1 MGRREE
7 VKKILQM
14 PLEEVIKK
22 SGSHLILLENIQAL
36 YEHYARSIADE
47 IKGNN
52 KDDGITKLIFPVG
65 PTDQYPILKDIINDE
80 RISLKD
86 CLFFFMDEYC
96 DDNGIELPE
105 EHPLSF
111 KGTMKG
117 IFFDQIKPE
126 LCIPKERVIFP
137 NHNNLSSLKGI
148 ISKHG
153 VDTCYGGIGIH
164 GHVAFNEPET
174 NILETDPRMV
184 YLNEYTITINT
195 LHLRVGG
202 NIVNFPRKALTI
214 GMRQIMNSKRIRLI
228 SLNVSPLDWATT
240 ILRIS
245 LFGKIGDDFP
255 VTYIRTHKDW
265 KIISDHETAKCPKYI
280 I

>member
-14 PLEEVIKK
+14 SLEEVVKK
-22 SGSHLILLENIQAL
+22 SGKHLILLENIQAL
-36 YEHYARSIADE
+36 YEYYARSIADE
-47 IKGNN
+47 IQGNN
-52 KDDGITKLIFPVG
+52 KSERITKLIFPVG

-80 RISLKD
+80 RISLKN
-86 CLFFFMDEYC
+86 CWFFFMDEYC

-111 KGTMKG
+111 KGTMKNL
-117 IFFDQIKPE
+117 FFDHIKPE

-137 NHNNLSSLKGI
+137 NHKNLFSLKEI

-153 VDTCYGGIGIH
+153 IDTCYGGIGIH

-174 NILETDPRMV
+174 NILETDPRIV
-184 YLNEYTITINT
+184 YLNAYTITSNT

-202 NIVNFPRKALTI
+202 NIINFPHKALTI
-214 GMRQIMNSKRIRLI
+214 GMRQIMSSKRIRLI
-228 SLNVSPLDWATT
+228 SLNVSPFDWSTT
-240 ILRIS
+240 VLRIA
-245 LFGKIGDDFP
+245 LLGKIGDDFP
-255 VTYIRTHKDW
+255 VTYIQTHEDW
-265 KIISDHETAKCPKYI
+265 KIISNQETAGCPKYI